1 MKKLL
6 IKWGID
12 ALQTLIVVSIK
23 DEKALLRVQILVGLL
38 IKVIEKLTDD
48 DKDNTKQ
55 VKELFEQELEQV
67 VTALKMMPV
76 VEAVNIPFFTKYID
90 EQNKFNADEPIQHSA
105 ETMLTELLKWAEKLK
120 LMRS

>member
-23 DEKALLRVQILVGLL
+23 DEKTLQIVQILVGLL

-67 VTALKMMPV
+67 VTALTQ
-76 VEAVNIPFFTKYID
+76 TK
-90 EQNKFNADEPIQHSA
+90 
-105 ETMLTELLKWAEKLK
+105 
-120 LMRS
+120 

>member
-1 MKKLL
+1 MEINYTNIMKKLL

-23 DEKALLRVQILVGLL
+23 DEKTLQIVQILVGLL

-55 VKELFEQELEQV
+55 VKELLNEELEIVIATLSQN
-67 VTALKMMPV
+67 
-76 VEAVNIPFFTKYID
+76 NIK
-90 EQNKFNADEPIQHSA
+90 
-105 ETMLTELLKWAEKLK
+105 
-120 LMRS
+120 